1 MTSEFQ
7 DGSST
12 SLISNSSYQ
21 PQINDTFESHQEF
34 VDKIKNY
41 AHELHFTIRLGKVEY
56 KKSNSKKPEESSSI
70 NMERRI
76 RKRTLLCSRA
86 GHTELK
92 ECGSEDEISS
102 KGRGKTSQRCDCP
115 FYVRAS
121 LNSTNGLWY
130 IINMNLIHNHHMVD
144 ENHQHFMS
152 NERSIP
158 DDVKQRIEIL
168 RRAGVDVTTIRS
180 ILKEEFGNCVTWVY
194 NDIYNFIYKLEGS
207 GINKRELDAEEFVKL
222 LEQFKNDNK
231 EFLYFTD
238 INKDTNRLERVIWM
252 FPEQRMNYSRFHD
265 IVVFDNTYKTNRF
278 KMPFGIFTGVNN
290 YGHSVCFA
298 GALMV
303 DETEDNFL
311 WVFSKFLEMVNQ
323 HAPLVILTDDDRA
336 MANAYVKILKPM
348 GTKHRLCQWHLMK
361 NVMKNLCSK
370 LGSNWSAFIKDLYK
384 CLEEMD
390 IQNFLLQWD
399 ALKASYPSATTYL
412 LRMEKTKEKW
422 AGCYNHD
429 TFMADMISTQRG
441 ESMNNMMKGYLDA
454 STSLVK
460 FINAFQSALEAQN
473 ENTEFRIYKQN
484 NFNILYKTT
493 SPLERQAASIL
504 TTFSLKK
511 TQEQLMQSFMYKCEE
526 ISK

>member
-348 GTKHRLCQWHLMK
+348 GTKHRLCQ
-361 NVMKNLCSK
+361 
-370 LGSNWSAFIKDLYK
+370 
-384 CLEEMD
+384 
-390 IQNFLLQWD
+390 
-399 ALKASYPSATTYL
+399 
-412 LRMEKTKEKW
+412 
-422 AGCYNHD
+422 
-429 TFMADMISTQRG
+429 
-441 ESMNNMMKGYLDA
+441 
-454 STSLVK
+454 
-460 FINAFQSALEAQN
+460 
-473 ENTEFRIYKQN
+473 
-484 NFNILYKTT
+484 
-493 SPLERQAASIL
+493 
-504 TTFSLKK
+504 
-511 TQEQLMQSFMYKCEE
+511 
-526 ISK
+526 